1 MRILFLLPTILLSGC
16 LATTPTPVKPV
27 FPEALKDVMITC
39 PELYLVPEDTTKL
52 SETITIVTKNYGL
65 YHECRVKVNTWIEW
79 YIEQKKIY
87 DEIK

>member
-1 MRILFLLPTILLSGC
+1 
-16 LATTPTPVKPV
+16 
-27 FPEALKDVMITC
+27 MIAC

-52 SETITIVTKNYGL
+52 SETLTVVTKNYGL
-65 YHECRVKVNTWIEW
+65 YHECSAKVNTWIEW

>member
-1 MRILFLLPTILLSGC
+1 MRILFLLPAILLSGC
-16 LATTPTPVKPV
+16 LATVPVKPV
-27 FPEALKDVMITC
+27 FPEALKEVMIAC

-52 SETITIVTKNYGL
+52 SETLSVVTKNYGL
-65 YHECRVKVNTWIEW
+65 YHECSSKVNTWIEW